1 MIRTEVN
8 KVWRPERNLGVERQ
22 KSLKITVTLRFNEF
36 SEKKYIKLLNKRK
49 KIVFV
54 SSKSDDHNFTID

>member
-22 KSLKITVTLRFNEF
+22 KSLEITVKLRINDFP
-36 SEKKYIKLLNKRK
+36 KKN
-49 KIVFV
+49 VQ
-54 SSKSDDHNFTID
+54 